1 MCPKYSRR
9 GYLPRNKPLSNRLR
23 VRNIKSKRKASKRS
37 RPTSPPDHPPR
48 RDHPPRAFS
57 PRALSSARDA
67 RFLSISEVR
76 PSPMRGH
83 STGLFTHASAT
94 PRPGPPVMKSSSGL
108 WRHGVRTR
116 FDCAIT
122 TAGGGCRGCR
132 HSCARR
138 RDSPPHRC
146 MDPSQHRGDPREI
159 HHLTDHPPVPP
170 VHDLQESRSSQSS

>member
-1 MCPKYSRR
+1 MSPKYSRR
-9 GYLPRNKPLSNRLR
+9 GYLPINKPLSNRLR
-23 VRNIKSKRKASKRS
+23 VQTTKSKRKASKRS

-48 RDHPPRAFS
+48 RDHPPRAS
-57 PRALSSARDA
+57 TRALFRSLRRTFPFDQRGTSQPSTRSLDLTVHSRVRDPAAR
-67 RFLSISEVR
+67 
-76 PSPMRGH
+76 
-83 STGLFTHASAT
+83 
-94 PRPGPPVMKSSSGL
+94 PPVMKSSSGL

-138 RDSPPHRC
+138 RDVHPHRS
-146 MDPSQHRGDPREI
+146 MDPSQHRRSREI

-170 VHDLQESRSSQSS
+170 VHDLQESISSQSS

>member
-23 VRNIKSKRKASKRS
+23 VRTIKSKRKASKRS

-48 RDHPPRAFS
+48 RDHPPRAS
-57 PRALSSARDA
+57 RPELSLPLETHAS
-67 RFLSISEVR
+67 LSISEVR
-76 PSPMRGH
+76 PSPARGH

-138 RDSPPHRC
+138 RDVPPHRS
-146 MDPSQHRGDPREI
+146 MDPSRHREI
-159 HHLTDHPPVPP
+159 HA
-170 VHDLQESRSSQSS
+170 RSTT

>member
-37 RPTSPPDHPPR
+37 RPTSPPDHP
-48 RDHPPRAFS
+48 
-57 PRALSSARDA
+57 RDA
-67 RFLSISEVR
+67 TIHRARLSPSLLFRSRRTVPFDQRGTSQPSTRSLDLTVHSRVR
-76 PSPMRGH
+76 DPAAR
-83 STGLFTHASAT
+83 
-94 PRPGPPVMKSSSGL
+94 PPVMKSSSGL

-159 HHLTDHPPVPP
+159 HHLTDHPPLPSP
-170 VHDLQESRSSQSS
+170 SSRSPGINLVAV

>member
-23 VRNIKSKRKASKRS
+23 VRKIQSKRKASKRS
-37 RPTSPPDHPPR
+37 RPTSPPDHPRDATIHRAR
-48 RDHPPRAFS
+48 RPEP
-57 PRALSSARDA
+57 SSALFDA

-76 PSPMRGH
+76 PSLLRGH

-138 RDSPPHRC
+138 RDVPPHRS
-146 MDPSQHRGDPREI
+146 MDPSRHREI
-159 HHLTDHPPVPP
+159 HA
-170 VHDLQESRSSQSS
+170 RSTT